1 MAVRLLTFGLSGVT
15 FGGIEAFVVSFRRH
29 LQEACVFDFVL
40 LENNTIQAYTEDDA
54 HGRVFQ
60 IAPYWSHPFSYIRDI
75 VRLFKA
81 QRDAADA
88 VYCNVFNTL
97 HIWPVLIAR
106 MMGLKVI
113 VHAHNNRI
121 PSRNVLYRMGCLI
134 GKQLL
139 RRCECL
145 RLSNSDDSTAFIF
158 GRDRIGKT
166 HVIYNAIEIEQFR
179 YNAPVREQ
187 IRKEWG
193 VGDKVV
199 VGFSGRLLEQK
210 NPLFAVR
217 VFEQFHRLHPESV
230 LVMAGEG
237 AMRTEV
243 EAWIEKKG
251 LKTCVRLTGK
261 SGQMGRLYQGMDLF
275 LLPSLFEGLG
285 IVLIEAQCAGLPCLT
300 TAGTIPNLV
309 DATELIEREPLS
321 STPRQWAEHL
331 EKFLQKRY
339 KGRAAY
345 SNEIAASRF
354 NVRTEAHRFAQ
365 LVEQYIHEP
374 AD

>member
-1 MAVRLLTFGLSGVT
+1 MVA
-15 FGGIEAFVVSFRRH
+15 FRRH
-29 LQEACVFDFVL
+29 LQGNCVFDFVL
-40 LENNTIQAYTEDDA
+40 LEKNTIQAYTEKDA
-54 HGRVFQ
+54 RSRVFQ
-60 IAPYWSHPFSYIRDI
+60 IAPYWSHPFSYIRGM
-75 VRLFKA
+75 VRLFRT
-81 QRDAADA
+81 QRGSIDA

-97 HIWPVLIAR
+97 HILPALIAR

-166 HVIYNAIEIEQFR
+166 HVIYNAIDIEQFR

-237 AMRTEV
+237 TMRTEV
-243 EAWIEKKG
+243 EAWIEKNG
-251 LKTCVRLTGK
+251 LKTCVLLTGK

-300 TAGTIPNLV
+300 TADTIPDLV
-309 DATELIEREPLS
+309 DVPELIEREPLS
-321 STPRQWAEHL
+321 SSPLQWAAHL
-331 EKFLQKRY
+331 EQLFQKRY
-339 KGRAAY
+339 KERSTY
-345 SNEIAASRF
+345 SHEIAASRF
-354 NVRTEAHRFAQ
+354 NIQTEALRFAK
-365 LVEQYIHEP
+365 LVQQYIHES

>member
-166 HVIYNAIEIEQFR
+166 HVIYNAIDIEQFR

>member
-1 MAVRLLTFGLSGVT
+1 M
-15 FGGIEAFVVSFRRH
+15 VSFRRH

-40 LENNTIQAYTEDDA
+40 LENNTIQAYTEDA
-54 HGRVFQ
+54 PHGRVFQ

-166 HVIYNAIEIEQFR
+166 HVIYNAIDIEQFR

-237 AMRTEV
+237 TMRTEV
-243 EAWIEKKG
+243 EAWIEKNG
-251 LKTCVRLTGK
+251 LKSCVRLTGK

-300 TAGTIPNLV
+300 TADTIPDLV

-331 EKFLQKRY
+331 EKLLQKRY

-354 NVRTEAHRFAQ
+354 NVRTEAHRFAR

>member
-1 MAVRLLTFGLSGVT
+1 MAARLLTFGLSGVT

-54 HGRVFQ
+54 RGRVFQ

-106 MMGLKVI
+106 LMGLKVI

-166 HVIYNAIEIEQFR
+166 HVIYNAIDIEQFR

-217 VFEQFHRLHPESV
+217 VFEQFHRMHPESV

-237 AMRTEV
+237 TMRTEV
-243 EAWIEKKG
+243 EAWIEKNG
-251 LKTCVRLTGK
+251 LKTCVLLTGK

-300 TAGTIPNLV
+300 TADTIPDLV

-331 EKFLQKRY
+331 EKLFQKRY
-339 KGRAAY
+339 KERAAY

-354 NVRTEAHRFAQ
+354 NVRTEAHRFAR

>member
-29 LQEACVFDFVL
+29 LQEACLFDFVL

-300 TAGTIPNLV
+300 TADTIPDLV

-331 EKFLQKRY
+331 EKLLQKRY

>member
-15 FGGIEAFVVSFRRH
+15 FGGIEAFVVAFRRH
-29 LQEACVFDFVL
+29 LQGNCVFDFVL
-40 LENNTIQAYTEDDA
+40 LEKNTIQAYTEKDA
-54 HGRVFQ
+54 RSRVFQ
-60 IAPYWSHPFSYIRDI
+60 IAPYWSHPFSYIRGM
-75 VRLFKA
+75 VRLFRT
-81 QRDAADA
+81 QRGSIDA

-97 HIWPVLIAR
+97 HILPALIAR
-106 MMGLKVI
+106 LMGLKVI

-121 PSRNVLYRMGCLI
+121 PSRNVLYRMGCFI
-134 GKQLL
+134 GKKLL

-158 GRDRIGKT
+158 GKDRIGQT

-179 YNAPVREQ
+179 FDVAAREQ

-210 NPLFAVR
+210 NPLFALR

-230 LVMAGEG
+230 LVIAGEG
-237 AMRTEV
+237 ALRTEI
-243 EAWIEKKG
+243 EAWIEKKC
-251 LKTCVRLTGK
+251 LQHCVLLTGQSRK
-261 SGQMGRLYQGMDLF
+261 MSKLYQGMDLF

-300 TAGTIPNLV
+300 TADTIPDLV
-309 DATELIEREPLS
+309 DVTELIEREPLS
-321 STPRQWAEHL
+321 SSPLQWAAHL
-331 EKFLQKRY
+331 ELLFQKRY
-339 KGRAAY
+339 KERSTY
-345 SNEIAASRF
+345 SHEIAASRF
-354 NVRTEAHRFAQ
+354 NIQTEALRFAK
-365 LVEQYIHEP
+365 LVQQYIHES

>member
-166 HVIYNAIEIEQFR
+166 HVIYNAIDIEQFR

-193 VGDKVV
+193 VGDNVV

-237 AMRTEV
+237 TMRTEV
-243 EAWIEKKG
+243 EAWIEKNG
-251 LKTCVRLTGK
+251 LK
-261 SGQMGRLYQGMDLF
+261 S
-275 LLPSLFEGLG
+275 
-285 IVLIEAQCAGLPCLT
+285 
-300 TAGTIPNLV
+300 
-309 DATELIEREPLS
+309 
-321 STPRQWAEHL
+321 
-331 EKFLQKRY
+331 
-339 KGRAAY
+339 
-345 SNEIAASRF
+345 
-354 NVRTEAHRFAQ
+354 
-365 LVEQYIHEP
+365 
-374 AD
+374 

>member
-40 LENNTIQAYTEDDA
+40 LENNTIQAYTEYDA

>member
-166 HVIYNAIEIEQFR
+166 HVIYNAIDIEQFR

-300 TAGTIPNLV
+300 TADTIPDLV